1 LLILDIND
9 YMIKYS
15 KKILTNKFD
24 MKDFSVVDVI
34 LRIKINRTYDG
45 FVLSQFYYI
54 EKNFDK
60 FSKSNNNI
68 VKTLINISVYLSKN
82 KGERIY

>member
-1 LLILDIND
+1 
-9 YMIKYS
+9 MIKYS

-24 MKDFSVVDVI
+24 MKDFSVADVI
-34 LRIKINRTYDG
+34 LKIKINRTYDG

-54 EKNFDK
+54 EKIFDK

-68 VKTLINISVYLSKN
+68 VKTLIDISVYLSKN
-82 KGERIY
+82 TLIKTFSDD

>member
-1 LLILDIND
+1 
-9 YMIKYS
+9 MIKYS
-15 KKILTNKFD
+15 KKILINKFD
-24 MKDFSVVDVI
+24 MKNLSIADVI

-45 FVLSQFYYI
+45 FVLSRSYYI

-68 VKTLINISVYLSKN
+68 IKTLIDISVYLSKN

>member
-1 LLILDIND
+1 
-9 YMIKYS
+9 
-15 KKILTNKFD
+15 

-45 FVLSQFYYI
+45 FILSQFYYI
-54 EKNFDK
+54 EKHFDK

-68 VKTLINISVYLSKN
+68 VKTLIDISVYLSKN

>member
-1 LLILDIND
+1 
-9 YMIKYS
+9 MIKYS
-15 KKILTNKFD
+15 KKILINKFD
-24 MKDFSVVDVI
+24 MKNLSIADVI

-45 FVLSQFYYI
+45 FVLSQSYYI

-68 VKTLINISVYLSKN
+68 IKTLIDISVHLSKN